1 MDQCLTLICPGSSYY
16 SMNISPFHVWAI
28 VRFLPDMQRVVV
40 NRFRRRS
47 DAEECLRVLRRAAA
61 DRDYTL
67 LYYPPGEEST
77 FMVRKEYNKLVRDR
91 IPEILESQQVK
102 FGIEEMTQAD
112 YCQALRCKLIEGNPS
127 GGGYGVR
134 DTQENKVPI
143 ADFLSGALLREC
155 TLQRSTHPVLYLE
168 ARPLV
173 RFRHR

>member
-1 MDQCLTLICPGSSYY
+1 
-16 SMNISPFHVWAI
+16 
-28 VRFLPDMQRVVV
+28 
-40 NRFRRRS
+40 
-47 DAEECLRVLRRAAA
+47 
-61 DRDYTL
+61 
-67 LYYPPGEEST
+67 
-77 FMVRKEYNKLVRDR
+77 VRKEYNKLVRDR

>member
-1 MDQCLTLICPGSSYY
+1 
-16 SMNISPFHVWAI
+16 MNISPFHVWAI

-61 DRDYTL
+61 GRDYTL
-67 LYYPPGEEST
+67 LYYPPGEEAT

-127 GGGYGVR
+127 GGG
-134 DTQENKVPI
+134 
-143 ADFLSGALLREC
+143 
-155 TLQRSTHPVLYLE
+155 RS
-168 ARPLV
+168 
-173 RFRHR
+173 